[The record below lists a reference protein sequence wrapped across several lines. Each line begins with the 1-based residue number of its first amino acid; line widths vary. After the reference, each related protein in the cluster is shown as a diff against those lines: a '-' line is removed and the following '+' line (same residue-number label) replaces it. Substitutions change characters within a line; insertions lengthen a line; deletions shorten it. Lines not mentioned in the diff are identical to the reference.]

1 MMRIR
6 KGDTVQV
13 ITGREKGKTGKVIEI
28 VKDRVMVQGLNMV
41 KRHQKPTQTQRQG
54 GIVEK
59 ESSFHVSNV
68 MLYDEKAAKGA
79 RVGTKVLEDGRK
91 VRVSRRTGEVIEAGK

>member
-1 MMRIR
+1 MRIR

-13 ITGREKGKTGKVIEI
+13 ITGKEKGKTGKVIEI
-28 VKDRVMVQGLNMV
+28 AKGRVLIQGLNMV

-59 ESSFHVSNV
+59 ESSIHISNV
-68 MLYDEKAAKGA
+68 QPYDEKAAKGA
-79 RVGTKVLEDGRK
+79 RVGVKVLEDGKK
-91 VRVSRRTGEVIEAGK
+91 VRVSRRSGEVLEAVK